1 MKMSKRALRANKT
14 AFHNP
19 LESETQMGI
28 EIKNFDG
35 DGELQL
41 VHGYGNGG
49 FRVTSQ
55 RYQGDLLLLPRL
67 TREWRCP
74 ELSKLRF
81 IDLEPLLGNAP
92 PKLFLFGAGP
102 PPQQHLPELA
112 TDMKANGINLE
123 LMSTAAACRT
133 WNVLMSEGRNAAAA
147 LIAI

>member
-1 MKMSKRALRANKT
+1 MRKTALPEIRAALRNS
-14 AFHNP
+14 
-19 LESETQMGI
+19 LVSETQMGI
-28 EIKNFDG
+28 EIKNFNG

-41 VHGYGNGG
+41 VHGYGDGG

-74 ELSKLRF
+74 EPTSLRF
-81 IDLEPLLGNAP
+81 ADLEPLLGEVP
-92 PKLFLFGAGP
+92 PPLFLLGAGP
-102 PPQQHLPELA
+102 APQQHLPELA
-112 TDMKANGINLE
+112 ADLKANGINLE